1 MSSLTLKGNY
11 TSEYISYEIGLTKQ
25 ARYIEVLVE
34 DEYDI
39 PFWSDLLNLDNKGLK
54 FRISPYS
61 CNENRDFVLTKGK
74 GNILAKRDHFGP
86 NLIACIDSDYDYLL
100 PNSSA
105 IAEFMN
111 KSPYILQTYTYSV
124 ENYIC
129 HASTLASVCVKV
141 TKVYDIPFQFDSFLT
156 SFSQII
162 YDLFLWSVL
171 AKKKDENDYLQVFKE
186 TARVNQIINDS
197 NAVSILHSLKSQV
210 HRKIMMLKDEG
221 RYDADEVAAL
231 GEELQSKGLTKDNCY
246 LFMCGHTL
254 NDMLL
259 KSLLKPLCKELSKAH
274 ADSIL
279 NSESGSDEQRNKL
292 RHYDRLIRGS
302 VESYLSSNFEYKK
315 SCELFPKLKQQIDSL
330 IGLIT
335 Q

>member
-11 TSEYISYEIGLTKQ
+11 TSEYISCEMALTKQ
-25 ARYIEVLVE
+25 ARYVEVLVE

-39 PFWSDLLNLDNKGLK
+39 PFWSDLLNLDNKGIK

-74 GNILAKRDHFGP
+74 GNILAKREHFGP
-86 NLIACIDSDYDYLL
+86 NLIACLDSDYDYLL
-100 PNSSA
+100 PNNSA

-111 KSPYILQTYTYSV
+111 TSPYILQTYTYSV

-129 HASTLASVCVKV
+129 YASTLASVCVKV
-141 TKVYDIPFQFDSFLT
+141 TKVYDIPFQFESFLI

-186 TARVNQIINDS
+186 TVRVNQIINDS
-197 NAVSILHSLKSQV
+197 NAVSVLHSLKAQV
-210 HRKIMMLKDEG
+210 HRKIAMLKNEG
-221 RYDADEVAAL
+221 RYDADEVAATA
-231 GEELQSKGLTKDNCY
+231 EELQSKGLTKDNCY
-246 LFMCGHTL
+246 LFMSGHTL

-274 ADSIL
+274 AESIL

-315 SCELFPKLKQQIDSL
+315 SCELFPKLKQQVDTL
-330 IGLIT
+330 MGLIS
-335 Q
+335 